1 MLIQYWRMYWN
12 GRAESMRK
20 TQTVKFG
27 RETSL
32 EVLIQKT
39 SVPMGDN
46 ININVARK
54 DQSDMN
60 WTEVI

>member
-1 MLIQYWRMYWN
+1 M
-12 GRAESMRK
+12 
-20 TQTVKFG
+20 KFI

-39 SVPMGDN
+39 IVPMGDN

>member
-1 MLIQYWRMYWN
+1 
-12 GRAESMRK
+12 MRE
-20 TQTVKFG
+20 TQTIKFI

-32 EVLIQKT
+32 KVLIQKT
-39 SVPMGDN
+39 LVPMGDN

-60 WTEVI
+60 

>member
-1 MLIQYWRMYWN
+1 MLIQYWRMYWI
-12 GRAESMRK
+12 GHAECVRE
-20 TQTVKFG
+20 TQTMKFI

-39 SVPMGDN
+39 IVPMGDN

>member
-1 MLIQYWRMYWN
+1 M
-12 GRAESMRK
+12 
-20 TQTVKFG
+20 KFN

-39 SVPMGDN
+39 WVLVGDN
-46 ININVARK
+46 IDINVARK

>member
-1 MLIQYWRMYWN
+1 MYQT
-12 GRAESMRK
+12 GHAECMRE
-20 TQTVKFG
+20 TQTMESI

-32 EVLIQKT
+32 EVLIQKIL
-39 SVPMGDN
+39 VPMGDN

-54 DQSDMN
+54 DQRDIN

>member
-1 MLIQYWRMYWN
+1 M
-12 GRAESMRK
+12 
-20 TQTVKFG
+20 KFI

-39 SVPMGDN
+39 LVPRGN
-46 ININVARK
+46 
-54 DQSDMN
+54 MN

>member
-1 MLIQYWRMYWN
+1 MLIQYWRMYWV
-12 GRAESMRK
+12 GHAECMRG
-20 TQTVKFG
+20 TQSTKFI

-39 SVPMGDN
+39 LVPMRDN

-54 DQSDMN
+54 DQSGLD